1 VLGTRCFNLPEDCTV
16 AQFQPGHVHIERT
29 ALNTNDHSYDL
40 NINYEVAQDPRE
52 GRGIQFH
59 MHGSIEGKPVDEKF
73 FLAKDQVLPS
83 FLSLATRK
91 AQSYLPAPKKFES
104 LGSTHKIYDLMFE
117 DIRVQ
122 LDVKSGDPIKPEHL
136 E

>member
-1 VLGTRCFNLPEDCTV
+1 M
-16 AQFQPGHVHIERT
+16 AQYHPGHVHIERT
-29 ALNTNDHSYDL
+29 ALNNTDHSYDL
-40 NINYEVAQDPRE
+40 NIEYEAASDPKE

-59 MHGSIEGKPVDEKF
+59 MHGSIEGKTVEEKF

-83 FLSLATRK
+83 FLMLLTRK
-91 AQSYLPAPKKFES
+91 AQSYLAPPKKFENLS
-104 LGSTHKIYDLMFE
+104 SPHKLYDYMFA
-117 DIRVQ
+117 DIREK

>member
-1 VLGTRCFNLPEDCTV
+1 M
-16 AQFQPGHVHIERT
+16 AQFEPGHVHIERT

-40 NINYEVAQDPRE
+40 NIEYEATQDPKE
-52 GRGIQFH
+52 GRGVQFRL
-59 MHGSIEGKPVDEKF
+59 HGSIEGKPVDETF

-83 FLSLATRK
+83 FLMVLSRK
-91 AQSYLPAPKKFES
+91 AQNHLTPPKKFETLS
-104 LGSTHKIYDLMFE
+104 SPHKIYDQMFE
-117 DIRVQ
+117 DIRAK

>member
-1 VLGTRCFNLPEDCTV
+1 M

-29 ALNTNDHSYDL
+29 ALNSADHSYDL
-40 NINYEVAQDPRE
+40 NIEYEATTLDPKE

-73 FLAKDQVLPS
+73 FLPKDQVLPS
-83 FLSLATRK
+83 FLMLLSRK
-91 AQSYLPAPKKFES
+91 AQAHLAPPKKFETLS
-104 LGSTHKIYDLMFE
+104 SPHKIYDAMFE
-117 DIRVQ
+117 DIRAK
-122 LDVKSGDPIKPEHL
+122 LDVKSGDSIKPEHL